1 MRLQAPVGAQEDIRV
16 PTVGEERT
24 GAMKEDPAM
33 FPIGASGRTTSTT
46 LTRNTLIPAST
57 HWLLAPALAV
67 LAIAGG
73 APQVAAQEALAEG
86 SSESLKANQLP
97 EGIDPEATNFPY
109 PFPVR
114 FFPLTVERQSLRMAF
129 MDMSPTVPANGRTV
143 VLLHGKNFSGA
154 YWERTMRALAAE
166 GFRIVVPDQV
176 GFGKSSKP
184 AVFQFSFQV
193 LAEMTRA
200 LLDSL
205 GIDRFAVVGHSMGGM
220 LATRLVLMFPERVER
235 LVLVN
240 PIGLEDWKT
249 VVPYRSLDEAYAE
262 ELSATP
268 ETIRN
273 YQRAR
278 YYAGRWE
285 PEYEQL
291 IALQAGWT
299 RHPEYAR
306 VAWCAALTADM
317 VFTQPVVYEF
327 PRIAVPTLLIIG
339 QRDRTAIG
347 SSWAPKDVAARL
359 GDYPTL
365 GRRAAAAIPGAKL
378 LEIEGVG
385 HLPQVEAFERYRS
398 ALLDF
403 MR

>member
-1 MRLQAPVGAQEDIRV
+1 MNEDQARV
-16 PTVGEERT
+16 
-24 GAMKEDPAM
+24 AIDAW
-33 FPIGASGRTTSTT
+33 GRTTSTT
-46 LTRNTLIPAST
+46 LPQVPT
-57 HWLLAPALAV
+57 HWLLAVASLLLATC
-67 LAIAGG
+67 GG
-73 APQVAAQEALAEG
+73 AVPIAAARDALVTG
-86 SSESLKANQLP
+86 SGESIKENQLP
-97 EGIDPEATNFPY
+97 ESIDPEATNFPY

-114 FFPLTVERQSLRMAF
+114 FFPLMVERETVRMAF
-129 MDMSPTVPANGRTV
+129 MDVAPTAHANGRTV

-154 YWERTMRALAAE
+154 YWEPTMRVLAAE
-166 GFRIVVPDQV
+166 GFRVVVPDQV

-184 AVFQFSFQV
+184 AAFQFSFQI
-193 LAEMTRA
+193 LAGMTRA

-205 GIDRFAVVGHSMGGM
+205 GIERYTVVGHSMGGM
-220 LATRLVLMFPERVER
+220 LAARVALMFPERVER

-249 VVPYRSLDEAYAE
+249 VVPYRSIDEAYAE
-262 ELSATP
+262 ELRATP

-273 YQRAR
+273 YQRTR

-285 PEYEQL
+285 PEYEKL

-299 RHPEYAR
+299 RHPEYPR

-317 VFTQPVVYEF
+317 VFTQPVVYEL
-327 PRIAVPTLLIIG
+327 PRIGVPTLLIIG

-347 SSWAPKDVAARL
+347 STWAPKDVAAKL

-365 GRRAAAAIPGAKL
+365 GRKAAAAIPGAKL
-378 LEIEGVG
+378 VEIEGVG
-385 HLPQVEAFERYRS
+385 HLPQVEAFDRYRS

-403 MR
+403 IH

>member
-1 MRLQAPVGAQEDIRV
+1 MRLSLLSELRQDIRG
-16 PTVGEERT
+16 PNAHREDHALFAM
-24 GAMKEDPAM
+24 GATD
-33 FPIGASGRTTSTT
+33 RTTSTT
-46 LTRNTLIPAST
+46 PTPAPR
-57 HWLLAPALAV
+57 HWLLAPALA
-67 LAIAGG
+67 LLTAAGG
-73 APQVAAQEALAEG
+73 APRVAAQEGMAKG
-86 SSESLKANQLP
+86 SSESIKANQLP

-114 FFPLTVERQSLRMAF
+114 FFPLNIERQSVRMAF
-129 MDMSPTVPANGRTV
+129 MDVAPTLHANGRTV

-154 YWERTMRALAAE
+154 YWEPTMRVLAAE

-184 AVFQFSFQV
+184 AAFQFSFQI

-205 GIDRFAVVGHSMGGM
+205 GIGRFTVVGHSMGGM
-220 LATRLVLMFPERVER
+220 LATRFVLMFPERVER

-249 VVPYRSLDEAYAE
+249 VVPYRSIDEAYAE
-262 ELSATP
+262 ELRATP

-285 PEYEQL
+285 PDYEKL

-327 PRIAVPTLLIIG
+327 PRIAAPTLLIIG

-347 SSWAPKDVAARL
+347 STWAPKDVAARL

-365 GRRAAAAIPGAKL
+365 GRKAAAAIPGAKL

-385 HLPQVEAFERYRS
+385 HLPQVEAFERYRN

-403 MR
+403 IR

>member
-1 MRLQAPVGAQEDIRV
+1 MRLRPDIRA
-16 PTVGEERT
+16 TTGHEEGT
-24 GAMKEDPAM
+24 DTMKEDHAL
-33 FPIGASGRTTSTT
+33 FAIGAADRTASTT
-46 LTRNTLIPAST
+46 LTRALRQ
-57 HWLLAPALAV
+57 WLVAPALAM
-67 LAIAGG
+67 LTAAGG
-73 APQVAAQEALAEG
+73 APCAAAQEALATG
-86 SSESLKANQLP
+86 SSESIKASQLS

-114 FFPLTVERQSLRMAF
+114 FFPLTVERQSVRMAF
-129 MDMSPTVPANGRTV
+129 MDVAPTLHANGRTV

-154 YWERTMRALAAE
+154 YWEPTIRVLAAE

-184 AVFQFSFQV
+184 AAFQFSFHI
-193 LAEMTRA
+193 LADMTRA

-205 GIDRFAVVGHSMGGM
+205 GIDRFSLVGHSMGGM
-220 LATRLVLMFPERVER
+220 LATRFALMFPERIER

-249 VVPYRSLDEAYAE
+249 VVPYRPIDEAYAE
-262 ELSATP
+262 ELRATP

-278 YYAGRWE
+278 YYGGRWE
-285 PEYEQL
+285 PEYEKL
-291 IALQAGWT
+291 IALPAGWT

-327 PRIAVPTLLIIG
+327 PRIAVPTLLVIG

-347 SSWAPKDVAARL
+347 STWAPQDVAARL

-403 MR
+403 IR